1 MGEPAVMHPYPT
13 RIAGLRAEMADLD
26 LPAMVITD
34 LVNVRYLS
42 GFTGSNASL
51 GVLAD
56 DAFLVTD
63 GRYLDQAAAECPD
76 LRVVSGRQTPEV
88 AVRELAAHPRIGV
101 EANHMTL
108 AGYDRLTANS
118 HRELVPTTD
127 MVERLRRHKDP
138 GEVRLI
144 AKACTI
150 ISDVLGVLE
159 TEVTP
164 GLTERAVAQRLY
176 WLVQDLGGDDIA
188 FETIVASGPNSA
200 IPHHSPTDRVI
211 TAGDLLKIDAGALLQ
226 GYHSD
231 ITRTY
236 VVGAEP
242 TPKQRNLHNAVRT
255 AAAAARDLALPG
267 VAGQEADAAARA
279 VLMEYGFDENFS
291 HGLGHGV
298 GLQIHEAPMIGR
310 EATDTMALGDVLTI
324 EPGAYLPGFG
334 GVRVEDTL
342 ALTADGTDCL
352 TTAARELISLG

>member
-1 MGEPAVMHPYPT
+1 MTNPVETHPHAA
-13 RIAGLRAEMADLD
+13 RMVRLREAMSDLD
-26 LPAMVITD
+26 LPAMLITD
-34 LVNVRYLS
+34 LVNVRYLC

-56 DAFLVTD
+56 DVFLVTD

-76 LRVVSGRQTPEV
+76 MRIVPGRQTSEV
-88 AVRELAAHPRIGV
+88 AVREMSADPRIGV

-108 AGYDRLTANS
+108 AGYDRLTAIS
-118 HRELVPTTD
+118 HRELVATTD
-127 MVERLRRHKDP
+127 VVERLRRCKDP

-144 AKACTI
+144 ARACAI
-150 ISDVLGVLE
+150 ISEVLSILE
-159 TEVTP
+159 SEIGP
-164 GLTERAVAQRLY
+164 GMTERSLAQRLY

-188 FETIVASGPNSA
+188 FDTIVASGPNSA

-211 TAGDLLKIDAGALLQ
+211 EPGDLLKIDAGALLN

-242 TPKQRNLHNAVRT
+242 TPKQRTLHNAVRT
-255 AAAAARDLALPG
+255 AAFAARELARPG
-267 VAGQEADAAARA
+267 VAGQEADAAARS
-279 VLMEYGFDENFS
+279 VLAEYGFDDNFS

-310 EATDTMALGDVLTI
+310 ESTDTMADGDVLTI

-352 TTAARELISLG
+352 TTAARELIRLG